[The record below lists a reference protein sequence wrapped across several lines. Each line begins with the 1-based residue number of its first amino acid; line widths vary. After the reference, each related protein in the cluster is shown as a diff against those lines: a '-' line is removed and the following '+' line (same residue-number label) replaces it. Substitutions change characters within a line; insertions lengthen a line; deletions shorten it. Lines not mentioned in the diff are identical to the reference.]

1 MVQSVVLLVSGHDG
15 SVRGV
20 TDVIMMVRVVVLLFM
35 MVLIVVLLVSGH
47 DGSGHGVTGHDGSGL
62 GVIDH
67 DGSGRVVT
75 SQDGFGLD
83 LDGLTFTKIKLSKFA
98 QKYIFIQ
105 ITQFKFKS

>member
-1 MVQSVVLLVSGHDG
+1 MVN
-15 SVRGV
+15 
-20 TDVIMMVRVVVLLFM
+20 
-35 MVLIVVLLVSGH
+35 GH
-47 DGSGHGVTGHDGSGL
+47 DGSGRVVTGQDGSGR
-62 GVIDH
+62 VVTSQ